1 MKWLMFQKQMELIY
15 RQMMLQ
21 ILKKQNF
28 NFSIKKLILLKSLV
42 AIFATG
48 LFAVNNSSDVFT
60 EKLSKKSIFQP
71 IKGLNNKEYDKYI
84 LGKSFFRI
92 PWVESPS
99 ATTAR
104 DGLGPLYN
112 ANTCIS
118 CHPANGRG
126 NLYTK
131 NNTISRALVV
141 RLSIKNDNSK
151 EHKQIFE
158 KVGFIPEPVY
168 GAQLSINA
176 VHGVKFEGKP
186 NIKYEKKEVVFPDKE
201 VATLLKP
208 IYILEDLN
216 YGKLHKD
223 TVISYRLAPTLMGM
237 GLIELISNEQILK
250 NEDIDDKNG
259 DGISG
264 KANWVYSSLTNKLE
278 LGRYTWKAS
287 VATVLEQIAN
297 AMHNDMGLTTFLHK
311 TQNCTKYQKECN
323 EAPKDLKYE
332 FDVPKHRLDSVE
344 YYLANSKVYK
354 PKEDKEFKKG
364 LELFKQVGCASCHIT
379 SFDTKIGKIRPYS
392 DFLLHDMGEELADNR
407 VEFEASGSEFRTA
420 PLWGLALHEKINKK
434 KPRLLHDGRARNFQ
448 EAILWHGGEG
458 LTAKKNY
465 MNLSKSK
472 REELIKFLG
481 KL

>member
-1 MKWLMFQKQMELIY
+1 
-15 RQMMLQ
+15 MMLQ
-21 ILKKQNF
+21 IQKKQKF
-28 NFSIKKLILLKSLV
+28 NFSIKKLLLLKSLV

-48 LFAVNNSSDVFT
+48 LFAVNNSGDVFT

-71 IKGLNNKEYDKYI
+71 IKGLNNKQYDEYI
-84 LGKSFFRI
+84 LGRSFFRI
-92 PWVESPS
+92 PWVETPS

-126 NLYTK
+126 TLYT
-131 NNTISRALVV
+131 NNDKLSRALVV
-141 RLSIKNDNSK
+141 RLSIRNDNSK
-151 EHKQIFE
+151 EHKKIFE
-158 KVGFIPEPVY
+158 KTGFIPEPVY
-168 GAQLSINA
+168 GAQLSING
-176 VHGVKFEGKP
+176 VHGVKFEGRP
-186 NIKYEKKEVVFPDKE
+186 NIKYEEQKVTFPDKE
-201 VATLLKP
+201 VVTLLKP
-208 IYILEDLN
+208 KYILEDLN

-223 TVISYRLAPTLMGM
+223 AIVSYRLAPTLMGM

-264 KANWVYSSLTNKLE
+264 KANWVYSSLTNKIE

-287 VATVLEQIAN
+287 AATVVEQIAN
-297 AMHNDMGLTTFLHK
+297 AMHNDMGLTTPLHK
-311 TQNCTKYQKECN
+311 VENCTKFQKACN

-332 FDVPKHRLDSVE
+332 FDVPQHRLNSIE
-344 YYLANSKVYK
+344 FYLANSKVYR

-364 LELFKQVGCASCHIT
+364 LELFTQVGCASCHTT
-379 SFDTKIGKIRPYS
+379 SFDTKIGKVRPYS
-392 DFLLHDMGEELADNR
+392 DFLLHDMGKDLADNR
-407 VEFEASGSEFRTA
+407 VEFKASGSEFRTA
-420 PLWGLALHEKINKK
+420 PLWGLALHKKINKK
-434 KPRLLHDGRARNFQ
+434 EPRLLHDGRARNFQ
-448 EAILWHGGEG
+448 EAILWHGGEA
-458 LTAKKNY
+458 LSAKKTY
-465 MNLSKSK
+465 MSLPKSK